1 VGARTPGELPDAEP
15 DRRRFTAWCE
25 GERCRPS
32 SADEESTSMAS
43 LSLTSRPNASMIDRS
58 DQDRFLKEATAGRAS
73 ACATSRNKALDVH
86 AQ

>member
-1 VGARTPGELPDAEP
+1 
-15 DRRRFTAWCE
+15 
-25 GERCRPS
+25 
-32 SADEESTSMAS
+32 
-43 LSLTSRPNASMIDRS
+43 MIDRS